1 MKPGIMLYFKFLS
14 LQYIYLATCT
24 LQFLTKHLLSST
36 VPEMTEYISR
46 SFTEEH
52 ISGLVGV
59 VKDLDQLT
67 FTSMSSYVDMD
78 KLCGAVDQAV
88 HLLLVSDL
96 LSNKQQVKAIA

>member
-1 MKPGIMLYFKFLS
+1 M
-14 LQYIYLATCT
+14 A
-24 LQFLTKHLLSST
+24 
-36 VPEMTEYISR
+36 EYVSC

-59 VKDLDQLT
+59 VKDLDQLS
-67 FTSMSSYVDMD
+67 FTSMSNYVDMD

-96 LSNKQQVKAIA
+96 LSNKQQVKAMAITVYITVFLLNYTGSIQCTMEVQLSTCYLQGAF

>member
-1 MKPGIMLYFKFLS
+1 
-14 LQYIYLATCT
+14 
-24 LQFLTKHLLSST
+24 
-36 VPEMTEYISR
+36 MTEYVSC

-59 VKDLDQLT
+59 VKDLDQLSY
-67 FTSMSSYVDMD
+67 TSMSSYVDMD

-96 LSNKQQVKAIA
+96 LSNKQQVKATAIAVFLLIMLGS